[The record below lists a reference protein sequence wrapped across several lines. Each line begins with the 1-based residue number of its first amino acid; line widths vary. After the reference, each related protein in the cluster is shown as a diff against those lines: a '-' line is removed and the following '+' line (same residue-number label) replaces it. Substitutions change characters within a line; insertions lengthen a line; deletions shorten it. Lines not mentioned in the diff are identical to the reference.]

1 MPDQALFNEVGRFFS
16 DRLNVGIS
24 SPDEDLFETGIL
36 DSLTFVDLV
45 LYLEEQFD
53 VRVGADDMEP
63 ENFRSV
69 AKIAAFVAAHSGMN
83 RVGAA

>member
-1 MPDQALFNEVGRFFS
+1 
-16 DRLNVGIS
+16 
-24 SPDEDLFETGIL
+24 LFETGVL

-53 VRVGADDMEP
+53 VRVGPDDMEP

-69 AKIAAFVAAHSGMN
+69 AKISEFVAAHSGMN